1 MPSEKSEKGG
11 NDPSVVLVP
20 SGGGWANKE
29 GDKESVERTA
39 GGQGGQAGPA
49 GGQAAAAAAAAGAG
63 GEQAQTKSQAGSDV
77 APGGGAGRQ
86 ATPPSGSGGSG
97 GPKLWSS
104 VTGSGPGPAHQT
116 RQKNFLHQKSPLFGQ
131 EFPSLPGDGPVPAG
145 SQAARD
151 GMMDSP
157 DLPGRGFTEGVAGPH
172 SQDPAYGPGPNLR
185 PQTFGTWSQ
194 GGAGRPGGLQTEGDH
209 GEAGGH
215 SLPPQ
220 PHKPQPPPASSKSPG
235 TTQYKSIMP
244 PFMDAMELPVG
255 PPQQFNRRSGGH
267 RGREGPGP
275 RHNRDNRS
283 SRHHH
288 QPPPTS
294 DFTAHSIIDT
304 EKLKRM
310 DDLDNGNDW
319 TYEDD
324 DFDYNKKLESDEEDC
339 SEPAVHS
346 SNMSDPNWADQV
358 QGSQQG
364 KSPHQHYNFYD
375 EFKSKPGVG
384 FDEEERRR
392 NKKSEEVMKNIERAR
407 QRREEEENR
416 YRQGEQRDGGAQYRE
431 NYKEVGG
438 PRSSGGSRGG
448 QQRGGFDDRFDARS
462 GDSRAQYYESY
473 RDHEAGNKS
482 RGGRGYERE
491 EEASQARY
499 SGGWDRGQGYGYG
512 DREISPA
519 VGAYTRHDSE
529 LSATESIEDRKV
541 NQ

>member
-1 MPSEKSEKGG
+1 
-11 NDPSVVLVP
+11 
-20 SGGGWANKE
+20 
-29 GDKESVERTA
+29 
-39 GGQGGQAGPA
+39 
-49 GGQAAAAAAAAGAG
+49 
-63 GEQAQTKSQAGSDV
+63 
-77 APGGGAGRQ
+77 
-86 ATPPSGSGGSG
+86 
-97 GPKLWSS
+97 
-104 VTGSGPGPAHQT
+104 
-116 RQKNFLHQKSPLFGQ
+116 
-131 EFPSLPGDGPVPAG
+131 
-145 SQAARD
+145 
-151 GMMDSP
+151 
-157 DLPGRGFTEGVAGPH
+157 
-172 SQDPAYGPGPNLR
+172 
-185 PQTFGTWSQ
+185 
-194 GGAGRPGGLQTEGDH
+194 
-209 GEAGGH
+209 
-215 SLPPQ
+215 
-220 PHKPQPPPASSKSPG
+220 
-235 TTQYKSIMP
+235 
-244 PFMDAMELPVG
+244 
-255 PPQQFNRRSGGH
+255 
-267 RGREGPGP
+267 
-275 RHNRDNRS
+275 
-283 SRHHH
+283 
-288 QPPPTS
+288 
-294 DFTAHSIIDT
+294 
-304 EKLKRM
+304 M

-324 DFDYNKKLESDEEDC
+324 DFDYNKKLESDDDEASDQVP
-339 SEPAVHS
+339 SGSLA
-346 SNMSDPNWADQV
+346 DPNWADQMHAV
-358 QGSQQG
+358 QQPMKG
-364 KSPHQHYNFYD
+364 SPHYNNFYD
-375 EFKSKPGVG
+375 DFKSKPVVG
-384 FDEEERRR
+384 FDDEDRRR